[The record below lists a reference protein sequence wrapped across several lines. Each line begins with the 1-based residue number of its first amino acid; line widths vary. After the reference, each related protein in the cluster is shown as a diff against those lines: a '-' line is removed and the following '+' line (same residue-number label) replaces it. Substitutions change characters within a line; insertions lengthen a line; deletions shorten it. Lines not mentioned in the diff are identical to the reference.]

1 MGRSYAGILG
11 TLAGTLVLCRGA
23 ISGSGLEATM
33 LVACGA
39 LFGFGAIGYIAGALA
54 ESFTVEGVRQKFL
67 KALEEQQQQARQRA
81 AGEPAK

>member
-33 LVACGA
+33 LVTCAA
-39 LFGFGAIGYIAGALA
+39 LFGFGAIGFVAGTLA
-54 ESFTVEGVRQKFL
+54 ESFTVEGVRQKFRM
-67 KALEEQQQQARQRA
+67 ALEVEQQRQRA
-81 AGEPAK
+81 ADGASK

>member
-23 ISGSGLEATM
+23 ISGSGIEATM

-39 LFGFGAIGYIAGALA
+39 LFGFAALGFIAGTLA
-54 ESFTVEGVRQKFL
+54 ESFTAEGVRQKFL
-67 KALEEQQQQARQRA
+67 KALQEDQQRQQTAGSA
-81 AGEPAK
+81 AK

>member
-23 ISGSGLEATM
+23 ISGGGLEVTM

-39 LFGFGAIGYIAGALA
+39 MFGFGAIGFIAGALA
-54 ESFTVEGVRQKFL
+54 ESFTAEGVRQKFL
-67 KALEEQQQQARQRA
+67 KALEEQQQSRQRA
-81 AGEPAK
+81 VDGAAK